1 MFNKEFFNK
10 RNLRTLILAI
20 VLFIPFI
27 WGTKLAAIWFSDM
40 GKEKISIIKKIVI
53 SFLVL
58 GPYWVVAISRFQLK
72 I

>member
-27 WGTKLAAIWFSDM
+27 WGTKLVAIWFSDM
-40 GKEKISIIKKIVI
+40 GKEKNI
-53 SFLVL
+53 
-58 GPYWVVAISRFQLK
+58 YY
-72 I
+72 